1 MMSLSD
7 DQQAYIIQ
15 GFNTTSRYLNDI
27 LSIHNT
33 LFDDILIQM
42 YSSELQL
49 IKANTSDTKAVFL
62 HLHFSVSNDIVS
74 TKIYD
79 KYAGFDYE
87 IVSFPFLDC
96 DVTHPTSYGF
106 YICQLIRC
114 ARASSHVADF
124 NSHNK
129 LLKQAYLYHKLRKCF
144 S

>member
-15 GFNTTSRYLNDI
+15 GFNTTSRYLDDI

-33 LFDDILIQM
+33 LFDDIFIQM

-49 IKANTSDTKAVFL
+49 NKANTSDTKAMFL
-62 HLHFSVSNDIVS
+62 TCI
-74 TKIYD
+74 
-79 KYAGFDYE
+79 
-87 IVSFPFLDC
+87 FPFLMILFLPKFTINMAVLIMKLLVLHFLDGD
-96 DVTHPTSYGF
+96 DVTHSTSYGF

-124 NSHNK
+124 NS
-129 LLKQAYLYHKLRKCF
+129 RKNI
-144 S
+144 